1 MQPARPKI
9 THVVRQF
16 WPQKGGLEESVRQ
29 LCVTLRQN
37 HDADVSVVTLD
48 RTFSD
53 GQSHPA
59 VEIVE
64 GIPVRR
70 LGYHGSNR
78 YPVAP
83 GFLDATAGSDLI
95 HVHAI
100 DFFFDALA
108 LARPFRGI
116 PMVASTHGGFF
127 HTSFAS
133 KLKSMYFATVTRA
146 ACRAYAVIGASSEG
160 DVALFRS
167 IAGSRVEVIENGVDI
182 EKWAGAAS
190 PVYVP
195 TMIAIGRW
203 SSNKNMEGMFALLAE
218 LRRTDPAWRL
228 VIAGNP
234 YDVSRADLER
244 WAAAHDA
251 SAAVEIHAGP
261 STEEL
266 AGLIGAASFF
276 ISLSDY
282 EGFGLA
288 AIEGLSAGLVPILSD
303 IVNYRIFVERAGV
316 GAVVAADPMVAAMQ
330 VRALAADVAADAG
343 RCRTAAMAGA
353 ARYSWAGVAAR
364 WQQVYASVLGQQPG
378 FGRGDIGQAA

>member
-1 MQPARPKI
+1 MPPARPKI

-29 LCVTLRQN
+29 LCVTLRRN

-53 GQSHPA
+53 GKSHPA
-59 VEIVE
+59 VEVVE

-70 LGYHGSNR
+70 LGFRGSNR

-83 GFLDATAGSDLI
+83 GFLEATAGADLI

-108 LARPFRGI
+108 LSRPFRGI

-133 KLKSMYFATVTRA
+133 RLKSVYFATVTRA
-146 ACRAYAVIGASSEG
+146 ACQAYAVIGASSEG
-160 DVALFRS
+160 DGALFRE
-167 IAGSRVEVIENGVDI
+167 IAGDRVEVIENGVDI
-182 EKWAGAAS
+182 DKWAGAAS
-190 PVYVP
+190 PVYTP

-218 LRRTDPAWRL
+218 LRRADPAWQL

-234 YDVSRADLER
+234 YDVSLADLER
-244 WAAAHDA
+244 WAAAHDVA
-251 SAAVEIHAGP
+251 TSVAIHAGP

-316 GAVVAADPMVAAMQ
+316 GAVLAADAATAAAQ
-330 VRALAADVAADAG
+330 VRALAAEVAADCT
-343 RCRTAAMAGA
+343 RCRQAAIQGA
-353 ARYSWAGVAAR
+353 ARYSWAGVAER
-364 WQQVYASVLGQQPG
+364 WQQVYASVLGASVLG
-378 FGRGDIGQAA
+378 ASELGRAA